1 VGHVE
6 WIEFALVDHVPAP
19 GEIVHAA
26 HTFDEAAGGGPV
38 AAVQLAKL
46 AGACTLFTALGDDD
60 LGHRVP
66 DELAARGVRVEAVFR
81 PTYQR
86 RGFTFLD
93 AAGERTITVIG
104 ERLGPSGDDPLPWD
118 ELDSTD
124 AVYFIAGDDGALRA
138 ARRAHRLVATARVF
152 DQLIEARVPLDAV
165 VASSKD
171 RNEPYDA
178 GKLDPPPGL
187 VVLTAGADGGTF
199 ELADGSGG
207 TFAPAPLPGPVA
219 DAYGAGDSFAAGLTY
234 ALGAGL
240 ERRGAI
246 ALAAR
251 CGAAAITGRGPYEG
265 QLRLAQRE

>member
-1 VGHVE
+1 
-6 WIEFALVDHVPAP
+6 
-19 GEIVHAA
+19 
-26 HTFDEAAGGGPV
+26 
-38 AAVQLAKL
+38 
-46 AGACTLFTALGDDD
+46 
-60 LGHRVP
+60 
-66 DELAARGVRVEAVFR
+66 
-81 PTYQR
+81 
-86 RGFTFLD
+86 
-93 AAGERTITVIG
+93 
-104 ERLGPSGDDPLPWD
+104 
-118 ELDSTD
+118 
-124 AVYFIAGDDGALRA
+124 
-138 ARRAHRLVATARVF
+138 
-152 DQLIEARVPLDAV
+152 